1 MRVNRIR
8 QIFAAARHFLPSC
21 THLPTCLART
31 RIAAPQRRSR
41 RQVRARRPPIHPRR
55 HTRRGRVRKHIS
67 GSGERAPP
75 QRPPRK
81 TCSST
86 RRGEIAC
93 AECRRLKVKCD
104 RTIPCSTCVKRGCA
118 ALCPNGTIPP
128 GEGSRFVLAATEH
141 LEHRRATMEARMH
154 ALEDA
159 LAILHSTQSDDT
171 HPLLL
176 ESLEEEPFEPSPEDL
191 AADQEASGTQAEEAL
206 PTRSVGALHMDEL
219 GSSRFYGPSGG
230 SEDLDVPSTR
240 AAPQELD
247 PTYLGPEINN
257 AYNSFPFTPPG
268 MAVSAVQSAIE
279 SFLPSVERAVT
290 LIDTMLEHLSWMF
303 RIVSRAEI
311 MNTVLPAV
319 YKQDSSLTYGPH
331 ELSLLLSV
339 LALGALVDLNQGPYN
354 LEAQH
359 YYHLTRA
366 AISLQPVLTDQSMAT
381 VKTLHLMS
389 LYNGMSGQES
399 ALEPTYNLLSMAGQA
414 ALPYT
419 HGADIDPSMW
429 QFTGQEA
436 YERRAYF
443 WNLLAAIMWQ
453 SLVTGRPPIILST
466 FIDCRIP
473 TSEEEELYQEGEV
486 PVGFGVWGYRA
497 SVACLVPLVLTTLST
512 NTPSYAKI
520 LEVDKQIRD
529 FFGVARDSTAESERT
544 SAAMRVFVRS
554 HYEDLMMLFLHRGC
568 FAEAMAYPNPLRSP
582 YAPSVQAAYKSAC
595 IVLADTQEHYA
606 KNPML
611 LSRVWRIWSNAF
623 SAAVV
628 VGTVAR
634 KGVQLSGMPDPF
646 EQLDS
651 AVELFRKASGSS
663 SRAERGLVSTS
674 MISPASRIQYLSFS
688 PYWKLCARKPCRRRT
703 PRRSQRRSHRRDL
716 TPSLS
721 SADSRA
727 M

>member
-1 MRVNRIR
+1 MFPATSLRFV
-8 QIFAAARHFLPSC
+8 L
-21 THLPTCLART
+21 T
-31 RIAAPQRRSR
+31 
-41 RQVRARRPPIHPRR
+41 
-55 HTRRGRVRKHIS
+55 S
-67 GSGERAPP
+67 G
-75 QRPPRK
+75 
-81 TCSST
+81 
-86 RRGEIAC
+86 RGEIAC

-141 LEHRRATMEARMH
+141 LENRRATMEARMH

-159 LAILHSTQSDDT
+159 LAILHSTQADDT

-176 ESLEEEPFEPSPEDL
+176 ESLEDEPFEPSPNDM
-191 AADQEASGTQAEEAL
+191 AAEQEESGTPIDEPQ
-206 PTRSVGALHMDEL
+206 PSRSVGALHMDEL

-230 SEDLDVPSTR
+230 SEDAKDLHAPSART
-240 AAPQELD
+240 APQKLD
-247 PTYLGPEINN
+247 PAYLGPEINN
-257 AYNSFPFTPPG
+257 ACNSFPFTPPG

-279 SFLPSVERAVT
+279 SFLPSIERAAT
-290 LIDTMLEHLSWMF
+290 LVNTMLEHLSWMF

-311 MNTVLPAV
+311 LNIVLPAV
-319 YKQDSSLTYGPH
+319 YKQAGSQSYGPH
-331 ELSLLLSV
+331 ELALLLSV
-339 LALGALVDLNQGPYN
+339 LALGALVDLTQGPYN

-389 LYNGMSGQES
+389 IYNGMSGQES
-399 ALEPTYNLLSMAGQA
+399 ALESTYNLLSMAGQA
-414 ALPYT
+414 ALRCYRAHT
-419 HGADIDPSMW
+419 RGADIDPSMW

-443 WNLLAAIMWQ
+443 WNLLSAIMWQ
-453 SLVTGRPPIILST
+453 SLVTGRPPVILST

-512 NTPSYAKI
+512 NIPTYAKI
-520 LEVDKQIRD
+520 LEMDKQIRD

-544 SAAMRVFVRS
+544 SASMRVFVRS

-568 FAEAMAYPNPLRSP
+568 FAEAMTYPNPLRSP

-595 IVLADTQEHYA
+595 VVLADTQEHYA
-606 KNPML
+606 KNPLL
-611 LSRVWRIWSNAF
+611 LSRVWRVWSYAF

-634 KGVQLSGMPDPF
+634 KGVQLSGMPDPL
-646 EQLDS
+646 ERLNA
-651 AVELFRKASGSS
+651 AVELFRKAAASS
-663 SRAERGLVSTS
+663 SRAERGLVSRAIFYQLAI
-674 MISPASRIQYLSFS
+674 MGLMRGADRDAARAGDYVRESRAGEGGGGAACGAPGRGAGSLGGVRGAGA
-688 PYWKLCARKPCRRRT
+688 LCGHT
-703 PRRSQRRSHRRDL
+703 PRRAAPVPDGRAPQCGG
-716 TPSLS
+716 
-721 SADSRA
+721 SAATDG
-727 M
+727 